1 MKNLL
6 ILTTLL
12 FLCFNTKAQY
22 SRQIIQ
28 FSHKGLG
35 KYTLQNP
42 SEYLSEKSLQRRTKY
57 KIPIDST
64 DLPISSAYLDS
75 IRKIPNV
82 TILSTSKWL
91 NQVLIQTT
99 DSAAMRKIRN
109 LSFVKNSMPIGRSLN
124 RNNLPQ
130 EKFSQEIIKPVQRT
144 GMQMVNIDAD
154 DYGNSY
160 QQINMHEGQYLH
172 NKGFLGKGITIAML
186 DAGYFNYDKISA
198 FDSLRQN
205 NRILGTWDFV
215 KNESSVA
222 EDHPHGL
229 YCFSIIGANLPGTF
243 IGTAPHA
250 SFYLFRTE
258 DDATETP
265 VEEHNWALAAERAD
279 SLGVDMISSSLGYSE
294 FDDPAFNHTYQ
305 DMNGNTTLITKA
317 ADLAAKKGIIVCNSA
332 GNSGNDAW
340 KYITAPADGDSVLTV
355 GAVNYLG
362 MPASFSSFGPSA
374 SGKIKPDVT
383 SVGDDTYFIGT
394 YGTAAV
400 GDGTS
405 FSNPNIAGLIACL
418 WQAFPEFNNME
429 IIDAVKKS
437 SSHYY
442 APTDKL
448 GYGIPNMKLAYQLL
462 LEKKYQGQFTTN
474 WIRVVPNPFQSHIN
488 VMVKPKA
495 SGFIEYELF
504 NMSGRMLHKGKE
516 TVNAD
521 LFVVQIKIDHV
532 GYLPR
537 GAYNLRITNGFAK
550 EIVRL
555 VK

>member
-1 MKNLL
+1 MKNFL

-12 FLCFNTKAQY
+12 FICLNTHAQY

-28 FSHKGLG
+28 FSNKGLG

-42 SEYLSEKSLQRRTKY
+42 SEYLSAKSLQRRTKY
-57 KIPIDST
+57 SIPIDST
-64 DLPISSAYLDS
+64 DLPVSSAYVDS

-130 EKFSQEIIKPVQRT
+130 EKFSQEIIKPIQRT

-243 IGTAPHA
+243 VGTAPHA

-294 FDDPAFNHTYQ
+294 FDDPVFNHTYQ
-305 DMNGNTTLITKA
+305 DMNGNTTMITKA
-317 ADLAAKKGIIVCNSA
+317 ADMAAKKGILVCNSA

-362 MPASFSSFGPSA
+362 TPASFSSFGPSA
-374 SGKIKPDVT
+374 SGKIKPDVS

-394 YGTAAV
+394 SGTAAV

-462 LEKKYQGQFTTN
+462 LEKKYQGQFTSK
-474 WIRVVPNPFQSHIN
+474 WIKVLPNPFQSQIN
-488 VMVKPKA
+488 VMVKPKTYA
-495 SGFIEYELF
+495 AIEYELF
-504 NMSGRMLHKGKE
+504 DMSGRILHKGME
-516 TVNAD
+516 NVNAD
-521 LFVVQIKIDHV
+521 LFIVQIKIDNV

-537 GAYNLRITNGFAK
+537 GVYNLRITNGFAK